1 MKVCILG
8 CGLTSL
14 SLAKTLINQGL
25 RVDLFSDY
33 TKNIYPKSQTIG
45 ISKSN
50 VNFFNSHILNINK
63 FLWRIKRINIYT
75 ENFKDEEV
83 LNFENNNQEV
93 FSIAKNFELYNYLF
107 KELKKDKFFKI
118 KKNRDFFKQGN
129 EFVINCNPN
138 HLITK
143 KFFYKN
149 LNKNYYSFGYVTIIK
164 HASLRN
170 DTATQVFTKN
180 GPIAFLPISKTETS
194 IVYSARGE
202 KEISKEEIKIII
214 KKFSK
219 EYKIKKIS
227 DVKSFE
233 LKSSNLRAYFHK
245 NVLAFGDML
254 HRLHPHAGQGFNM
267 VIRDIKVLLELISLR
282 NSVGIQL
289 DSSIFPEFEKKMK
302 SRNYLFSN
310 GIDFIYEFFNIESKD
325 KSRLMSKSVQ
335 FLGKNKILKK
345 VFMNLADNGI

>member
-33 TKNIYPKSQTIG
+33 TKNIYLKSQTIG

-75 ENFKDEEV
+75 ENFKDEEI
-83 LNFENNNQEV
+83 LNFEDNNKEV
-93 FSIAKNFELYNYLF
+93 FSIAKNFKLYDYLLQ
-107 KELKKDKFFKI
+107 ELKKDKFFKI
-118 KKNRDFFKQGN
+118 KKNKAFFKQSY
-129 EFVINCNPN
+129 ELVINCNPN
-138 HLITK
+138 HLFTK

-149 LNKNYYSFGYVTIIK
+149 LKKNYHSFGYVTVIK
-164 HASLRN
+164 HVSFKN
-170 DTATQVFTKN
+170 DIAKQIFTKN
-180 GPIAFLPISKTETS
+180 GPIAFLPISRTETS

-202 KEISKEEIKIII
+202 KKISKKEIKTII

-227 DVKSFE
+227 DIKSFE
-233 LKSSNLRAYFHK
+233 LKSSNLRVYFHK
-245 NVLAFGDML
+245 NILAFGDLL

-267 VIRDIKVLLELISLR
+267 VIRDIKVLSELVSFR
-282 NSVGIQL
+282 SSVGIQL
-289 DSSIFPEFEKKMK
+289 DSSIFPEFEKKKK

-310 GIDFIYEFFNIESKD
+310 GIDFIYEFFNIESKV
-325 KSRLMSKSVQ
+325 KNRLMSKSVQ
-335 FLGKNKILKK
+335 LLGKNKILKK
-345 VFMNLADNGI
+345 AFMNLADNGI